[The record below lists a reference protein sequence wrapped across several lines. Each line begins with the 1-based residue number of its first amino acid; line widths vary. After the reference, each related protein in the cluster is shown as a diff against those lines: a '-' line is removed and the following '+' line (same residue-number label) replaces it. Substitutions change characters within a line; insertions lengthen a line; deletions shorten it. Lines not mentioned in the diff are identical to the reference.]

1 MGTFRRTIEVANIG
15 RRSRA
20 AEVLNVLVDTGS
32 EYTWIPA
39 GTLEG
44 IGIKREKKDLAF
56 LMANGQTVTRSTGF
70 AIVRIGEAF
79 TVDEVVFGEP
89 GDQALLGARTL
100 EGYEPD
106 RRSCPATAGGGWPAA
121 CRLVVRRSVRAALNQ
136 ASVSRASAAG
146 DPELDFVPAPR
157 AIIRPVP

>member
-1 MGTFRRTIEVANIG
+1 MANDSWSTRGPAVQRGAADRRRQLDGGDPEITVQWAHGHI
-15 RRSRA
+15 A
-20 AEVLNVLVDTGS
+20 AGS

-39 GTLEG
+39 DTLEG

-89 GDQALLGARTL
+89 RGPGAAGRPDTRR
-100 EGYEPD
+100 YEPD
-106 RRSCPATAGGGWPAA
+106 RRPPGLEACKRDERGEPYNPAIT
-121 CRLVVRRSVRAALNQ
+121 
-136 ASVSRASAAG
+136 
-146 DPELDFVPAPR
+146 
-157 AIIRPVP
+157 